1 MVSEGRMVG
10 AGRSPGLGRR
20 VSRRGV
26 LGLVGRLGLGVGGA
40 AAVAGLPLATFKRVN
55 AADDGSASDGA
66 FAVIADERPVSPES
80 VEVRYWTDH
89 LSGPRVATLQW
100 GLSRFQN
107 LNPRIQFRIEEATPQ
122 LRMSAAWRRPV
133 PEAHV
138 VLLSQAEFLRYRETG
153 AFLRVND
160 LLPKLRSARR
170 IEEYHAPETFSVRP
184 GQFDL
189 LAFEQHYFVPD
200 TFTDDKLDHSFPQ
213 PAVPDNPR
221 YRDQYGLPFE
231 LTISG
236 FLANIALA
244 EKAGVRLPDSV
255 DSWTWDDWTEWDAR
269 MTDPETGVFGT
280 WARDD
285 YAGQYMP
292 QMYTNGLKKPFNDA
306 LTKTM
311 FDRPEAMDAW
321 SYLIEKVVDHRTSPA
336 AGEAEELAG
345 EYETPFDAGKIGIW
359 PTDGVSATG
368 VHIPRIRDRFAWTLL
383 PAVVGPGG
391 GPPGHSWSMRGNLVS
406 AIAEAEGNA
415 EEVVE
420 FIQFLAGP
428 EYQRRVGIERGHVP
442 VHKSAMEEPES
453 FAQPPHGVKWLK
465 VYADR
470 PDNRSPYP
478 FVGWE
483 RWWDGHRTLARK
495 GWTGELTP
503 AQALE
508 ACQAWGERFLRV
520 NYTGRTPNVREP
532 VYP

>member
-1 MVSEGRMVG
+1 MAVKGQRM
-10 AGRSPGLGRR
+10 GLGLR

-26 LGLVGRLGLGVGGA
+26 LGLVGRSGLAVSGAVA
-40 AAVAGLPLATFKRVN
+40 AAGMSQAIRPATSA
-55 AADDGSASDGA
+55 AADRDDSDDA
-66 FAVIADERPVSPES
+66 FVVAVDERPNSYPPV
-80 VEVRYWTDH
+80 VVRYVTDYKI
-89 LSGPRVATLQW
+89 GPRGRALDW
-100 GLSRFQN
+100 GLRKFNNQN
-107 LNPRIQFRIEEATPQ
+107 PLIDVRHEPATPQ

-160 LLPKLRSARR
+160 LLPKLRSGRR

-184 GQFDL
+184 GQFDQ

-236 FLANIALA
+236 FMANFSLA
-244 EKAGVRLPDSV
+244 EGAGVRLPDSE

-280 WARDD
+280 WSRDD

-292 QMYTNGLKKPFNDA
+292 QMYTNGLKKPFDDA

-311 FDRPEAMDAW
+311 FDQPEALEAW
-321 SYLIEKVVDHRTSPA
+321 SYLIEKVVDHRTSPT

-345 EYETPFDAGKIGIW
+345 EFGSPFDAGKIGIW
-359 PTDGVSATG
+359 PTNRVSSTG
-368 VHIPRIRDRFAWTLL
+368 IHIPRIKDRFAWTLL

-406 AIAEAEGNA
+406 AITEYDENA
-415 EEVVE
+415 EQAVE
-420 FIQFLAGP
+420 FIRYLAGP
-428 EYQRRVGIERGHVP
+428 EYQRFVGSYRGHVP
-442 VHKSAMEEPES
+442 VHKAAFNAPES
-453 FAQPPHGVKWLK
+453 FARPPHGMKWLEA
-465 VYADR
+465 YADR

-508 ACQAWGERFLRV
+508 ACQGWGERYLRT
-520 NYTGRTPNVREP
+520 NYDGRTPNVREP
-532 VYP
+532 VYA